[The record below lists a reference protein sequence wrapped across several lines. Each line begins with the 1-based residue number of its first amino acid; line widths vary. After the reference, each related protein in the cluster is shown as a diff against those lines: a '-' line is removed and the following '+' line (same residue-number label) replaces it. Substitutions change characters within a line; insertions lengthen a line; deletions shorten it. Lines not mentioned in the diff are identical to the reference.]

1 MDYIPSLV
9 FPFDRTDP
17 HDDQLPCQQY
27 HTAGQQNNNQL
38 IFNPLEYGSD
48 LKRPETTNIF
58 AVNDDNSKKMKIMR
72 RDIERHRRQE
82 MSTLYR
88 SLRSLLP
95 LEYLKGKRSMSDH
108 MNEAVNYIKNLQNRI
123 QKLSEKRDE
132 LRRLSN
138 SSSSPYYST
147 TSESECSQTH
157 INLEDSVTVRPC
169 LAGVEVAINTSFR
182 KGIPLSQVVALLAE
196 EGLTVVNC
204 ISTKINERL
213 LHNIESEVNDGGRNI
228 DPFELQQKIMKLTSP
243 SSN

>member
-1 MDYIPSLV
+1 
-9 FPFDRTDP
+9 
-17 HDDQLPCQQY
+17 
-27 HTAGQQNNNQL
+27 
-38 IFNPLEYGSD
+38 
-48 LKRPETTNIF
+48 
-58 AVNDDNSKKMKIMR
+58 
-72 RDIERHRRQE
+72 
-82 MSTLYR
+82 
-88 SLRSLLP
+88 
-95 LEYLKGKRSMSDH
+95 MSDH

-157 INLEDSVTVRPC
+157 INILEDSVTVKPC

-182 KGIPLSQVVALLAE
+182 KGISLSQVVALLTE

-213 LHNIESEVNDGGRNI
+213 LHNIESEV
-228 DPFELQQKIMKLTSP
+228 IMLLCIYRALISKSLFF
-243 SSN
+243 